1 MNQRV
6 LSGVTVLAISLAVV
20 GAAVNATGSARDG
33 RTTAIRSQSVQLPD
47 EVDSSTSDPISRV
60 PLRNGELVGDAP
72 EDRPDPVAVRI
83 GDIALE
89 APVLAVGVDDQNQLA
104 VPAADT
110 VGWYQY
116 SATPGD
122 PGAAVLAAHVD
133 YGGRPGAF
141 FNLAELRA
149 GNRIEVELSDG
160 SVLRY
165 RVTGNSQYDKSELP
179 AEELFRKD
187 GSPVLQLV
195 TCGGSFD
202 PAERTYLA
210 NVVVT
215 AVPDDRPSI

>member
-1 MNQRV
+1 M
-6 LSGVTVLAISLAVV
+6 VLAISLAVV
-20 GAAVNATGSARDG
+20 GAAVNAEGSADDG
-33 RTTAIRSQSVQLPD
+33 RPASIRSQSVPFPHK
-47 EVDSSTSDPISRV
+47 VDNSISDPINRV
-60 PLRNGELVGDAP
+60 PLRNGELVDDTTEA
-72 EDRPDPVAVRI
+72 RPDPVAVRI

-89 APVLAVGVDDQNQLA
+89 APVLAVGVDDDNQLA

-116 SATPGD
+116 SAMPGD
-122 PGAAVLAAHVD
+122 QGATVLAAHVD

-141 FNLAELRA
+141 FNLAELRS
-149 GNRIEVELSDG
+149 GDRIEVELSDG
-160 SVLRY
+160 TVLRY
-165 RVTGNSQYDKSELP
+165 RVTGNTQYDKTELP

-202 PAERTYLA
+202 PARRTYLA
-210 NVVVT
+210 NIVVT

>member
-1 MNQRV
+1 M
-6 LSGVTVLAISLAVV
+6 VLAISLAVV
-20 GAAVNATGSARDG
+20 GAAVNAQGSARDA
-33 RTTAIRSQSVQLPD
+33 RPAAIRSQSVQLPQGID
-47 EVDSSTSDPISRV
+47 RSMSDPVSRV
-60 PLRNGELVGDAP
+60 PLRDGELVGDAP

-83 GDIALE
+83 GEIALE

-116 SATPGD
+116 SAMPGD
-122 PGAAVLAAHVD
+122 PGATVLAAHVD
-133 YGGRPGAF
+133 FGGQPGAF

-160 SVLRY
+160 SVLHY

-215 AVPDDRPSI
+215 AVPDDRPTI